1 MKLNAFQKTA
11 IITVC
16 ATIFLILIGSLVR
29 AAGAGLGCPDWP
41 KCFGMWIPPTSLAE
55 LPPQFDASQFN
66 VYNTWIEYVNRLVG
80 VVIGLL
86 ITLTFILSF
95 RYRKTKPG
103 VFYSSLA
110 AFVLVLFQGW
120 LGGVVVKTGLHAG
133 MITAHMVVAMVIMI
147 TLLYGAFES
156 TEDLLKVKIGEGFR
170 KKLIAAGWIL
180 LAISMIQLVLGTQVR
195 EAIDVLKNAANIPP
209 RSLWLEMAGD
219 IFPIHR
225 SFSWLVLAAAAWMF
239 YLLRKYE
246 AQGIVNTL
254 GFINIGLVIAQIL
267 IGIGLYYLDMP
278 RVLQVLHLV
287 GMAFMICAQFLL
299 ILVLRKDQKIITE

>member
-11 IITVC
+11 IVTVA
-16 ATIFLILIGSLVR
+16 ATIFLIFIGSLVR

-41 KCFGMWIPPTSLAE
+41 KCFGMWIPPTSLAD
-55 LPPQFDASQFN
+55 LPSRFDASQFN

-80 VVIGLL
+80 VLIGLL
-86 ITLTFILSF
+86 ITITFVLSF
-95 RYRKTKPG
+95 KYRKTKPG
-103 VFYSSLA
+103 VFWSSAA

-133 MITAHMVVAMVIMI
+133 MITIHMVVAMVIMV
-147 TLLYGAFES
+147 TLLYGVFEA
-156 TEDLLKVKIGEGFR
+156 TGDMLKIKIGEAFR
-170 KKLIAAGWIL
+170 EKLLTAVWIL
-180 LAISMIQLVLGTQVR
+180 FAISMIQLILGTQVR
-195 EAIDVLKNAANIPP
+195 EAIDVIKNAEIVLP
-209 RSLWLEMAGD
+209 RENWLDTVGT

-225 SFSWLVLAAAAWMF
+225 SFSWIVLAAGAWTF

-246 AQGIVNTL
+246 ADGLVWKL
-254 GFINIGLVIAQIL
+254 GVANVALVILQVLIGL
-267 IGIGLYYLDMP
+267 GLLYLDMP

-299 ILVLRKDQKIITE
+299 IMLLRKDSKVVSE

>member
-11 IITVC
+11 IITVA

-55 LPPQFDASQFN
+55 LPSQFDASQFN

-80 VVIGLL
+80 VLIGLL
-86 ITLTFILSF
+86 ITITFVLSF
-95 RYRKTKPG
+95 KYRKTKPG
-103 VFYSSLA
+103 VFYSSA
-110 AFVLVLFQGW
+110 AALVLVLFQGW

-133 MITAHMVVAMVIMI
+133 MITAHMVVAMIIMI
-147 TLLYGAFES
+147 TLLYGVFEATS
-156 TEDLLKVKIGEGFR
+156 DHLKIKVGEEFRSRLLT
-170 KKLIAAGWIL
+170 AGWVL
-180 LAISMIQLVLGTQVR
+180 LVISMIQLVLGTQVR
-195 EAIDVLKNAANIPP
+195 EGIDAIKNAAEVAP
-209 RSLWLEMAGD
+209 RGNWLEMVGT
-219 IFPIHR
+219 IFPVHR
-225 SFSWLVLAAAAWMF
+225 SFSWVVMGVGAWVYFLV
-239 YLLRKYE
+239 RKYE
-246 AQGIVNTL
+246 ATGPVRSL
-254 GFINIGLVIAQIL
+254 GLINVALVLMQVL

-299 ILVLRKDQKIITE
+299 IMVLRKDQKVISE